1 MFAIAPG
8 VTITEFDAAL
18 SGRYLLRTPK
28 GSFMLSRSSV
38 ELIRSL
44 EGKASLEHIA
54 RSPAEEQALEKFLD
68 EHVIPTGVFG
78 RPDDRPRAKQPGRP
92 QVAYVYA
99 VRELVSA
106 QTLRHGTEVFKHL
119 FRPCPALLILTLSV
133 LAQASFWWL
142 NRGLRLEHISVEEY
156 AVGAFLFLLTL
167 PFHELGHGS
176 ACRHFRCE
184 HGAMGFAMYLVFPC
198 FFTDVSEAWRLRR
211 WARVVIDL
219 GGIYFQ
225 ILSAGLLSLLA
236 LWTSHQA
243 WAAAV
248 VMINWSI
255 VHSLKP
261 YLRGDGYWVLM
272 DVVGIPAPYQR
283 AKEYLRYL
291 IARIRGRRAD
301 TPLMVQISRR
311 LRWFTLGYVLVT
323 TALAAWVVAAVTWKT
338 VAVVLPA
345 YPSVLMRFVALPLA
359 SPSWWRNAL
368 LAGGQTVLIAG
379 LGIALWSWCGAGLRS
394 MRRAA

>member
-1 MFAIAPG
+1 MRGPPAAPTPRSRCRPTSRVSRRPRRARVRLRPRSQSSAPTGRRRRGVGPHRLQHRWAQRERAVGTMFAIAPG

-54 RSPAEEQALEKFLD
+54 RSPAEAQALEKFLD

-184 HGAMGFAMYLVFPC
+184 HGAMGFAMYLVF
-198 FFTDVSEAWRLRR
+198 
-211 WARVVIDL
+211 
-219 GGIYFQ
+219 
-225 ILSAGLLSLLA
+225 
-236 LWTSHQA
+236 
-243 WAAAV
+243 
-248 VMINWSI
+248 
-255 VHSLKP
+255 
-261 YLRGDGYWVLM
+261 
-272 DVVGIPAPYQR
+272 
-283 AKEYLRYL
+283 
-291 IARIRGRRAD
+291 
-301 TPLMVQISRR
+301 
-311 LRWFTLGYVLVT
+311 
-323 TALAAWVVAAVTWKT
+323 
-338 VAVVLPA
+338 
-345 YPSVLMRFVALPLA
+345 
-359 SPSWWRNAL
+359 
-368 LAGGQTVLIAG
+368 
-379 LGIALWSWCGAGLRS
+379 
-394 MRRAA
+394 